1 MNWFRKKKESP
12 QIQVS
17 HYPIE
22 GLVRKAIYDTMLT
35 PSEGIAELLGL
46 SPISTEVA
54 EMEERASEERLEKI
68 GALIP
73 FIDSH
78 AGIAAQIAVAAYVL
92 ENEDAV
98 DTDEDIEKMTG
109 LFKVIALS
117 SAISSISALVDIGL
131 IESEILDHE

>member
-1 MNWFRKKKESP
+1 MKWFRKKKESP

>member
-1 MNWFRKKKESP
+1 MKWFRKKKEAP

>member
-1 MNWFRKKKESP
+1 MKWFRKKKEAP

-78 AGIAAQIAVAAYVL
+78 AG
-92 ENEDAV
+92 
-98 DTDEDIEKMTG
+98 
-109 LFKVIALS
+109 LS
-117 SAISSISALVDIGL
+117 L
-131 IESEILDHE
+131 IHI